1 MKEDLS
7 AINAHFHDTVE
18 FSNSQSIRAIIC
30 ELRANFAAQIQR
42 HKHNNNM
49 KETVKI
55 ALAAFAFIALNHAS
69 AAAQDGQPH
78 RRHHGQHHHAA
89 AQQPI
94 DTTGVETLTREADG
108 TYVINTTRLGY
119 DFRGYRGPTPLQIRI
134 KKNKIVSVTALRN
147 NETPRYFAPVSE
159 QLLPKYAGKT
169 VREAKNSDVDVVT
182 GATYSSNAVKEN
194 VRRGLE
200 YYEQHK

>member
-1 MKEDLS
+1 MKG
-7 AINAHFHDTVE
+7 
-18 FSNSQSIRAIIC
+18 
-30 ELRANFAAQIQR
+30 
-42 HKHNNNM
+42 
-49 KETVKI
+49 TVKI
-55 ALAAFAFIALNHAS
+55 ALAAIAFFALNSINAL
-69 AAAQDGQPH
+69 AQDGQPH

-108 TYVINTTRLGY
+108 TYVINTTRIGY

-147 NETPRYFAPVSE
+147 YETPRYFAPVSE
-159 QLLPKYAGKT
+159 QLLPKYVGKT
-169 VREAKNSDVDVVT
+169 IREAKDCDVDVVT

-200 YYEQHK
+200 YFLMHK